1 MSIRQN
7 LEVVENDAITLL
19 LKDVIVSGG
28 IDPTGTITI
37 TENGNYDVTD
47 YAEASVN
54 VPQGITPTGTIN
66 ITTNGIHDVTTYA
79 EASVNVPQGVFPSGT
94 LQIDDNGTYNVTNY
108 ENASVNV
115 DLGKN
120 AITPLHRNIHK
131 GYIASSTWN
140 YAPANNRCSDVYEV
154 TSGHKYV
161 LYTGNNFGDRFQAN
175 IFDTDPDTVTTNL
188 SSIQFIASQN
198 PSSNPLLSFFTANS
212 SGFLTVFKSNTG
224 QDSHTYLFDFTDL
237 E

>member
-1 MSIRQN
+1 MSDYLIEFPEDDVI
-7 LEVVENDAITLL
+7 EVLFD
-19 LKDVIVSGG
+19 DVIV
-28 IDPTGTITI
+28 TGTEPPSGTISI
-37 TENGNYDVTD
+37 TENGNYDVAD

-66 ITTNGIHDVTTYA
+66 ITTNGTHDVTTYA

-94 LQIDDNGTYNVTNY
+94 LSINDNGTYNVSNY

-131 GYIASSTWN
+131 GYIASSVWN
-140 YAPANNRCSDVYEV
+140 YAPASNRCSDVYEV
-154 TSGHKYV
+154 TSGHKYA

-188 SSIQFIASQN
+188 ASIQFIASQN

-212 SGFLTVFKSNTG
+212 SGFLTVFKSNSG